1 MYLVIDVG
9 GTFTKYGLLD
19 KAGNII
25 EKGKVECCNRDHDR
39 FLALVRGI
47 YDSCSGRGLEG
58 IALSVPGMID
68 VDSGVMLARSAL
80 KCMVG
85 RNVVEEISELCGGIP
100 TSVENDGK
108 AAGLAETWTG
118 AAKDVPN
125 CVVLGFG
132 TAIAGCVILDHKA
145 LRGNHMIAGEFSYMP
160 SVLEKDNYGIFGVEW
175 STRGL
180 IRKAAALLG
189 REEEMSGEELFELYY
204 AGDEKIAR
212 LMDEFFFQ
220 VACQCYSL
228 QSVVDPDL
236 FCIGGGISE
245 QPCVVPGIQAAC
257 HYIYEHARN
266 PQQREP
272 KIVACKFNNDSN
284 LIGALYSHLVKF
296 GGL

>member
-19 KAGNII
+19 AEGNII
-25 EKGKVECCNRDHDR
+25 EKSKVESCNKDYEGFR
-39 FLALVRGI
+39 ALVRGI
-47 YDSCSGRGLEG
+47 YDQYEDRGLEG
-58 IALSVPGMID
+58 IALSVPGVVD
-68 VDSGVMLARSAL
+68 VDSGVILARSAL

-85 RNVVEEISELCGGIP
+85 HNVVEEVSELCGGIP

-108 AAGLAETWTG
+108 AAGLAETWIG

-145 LRGNHMIAGEFSYMP
+145 LRGNNMIAGEFSYMP

-180 IRKAAALLG
+180 VRKAAALMG
-189 REEEMSGEELFELYY
+189 REEMTGEEVFALYY
-204 AGDEKIAR
+204 QGEERVAK

-245 QPCVVPGIQAAC
+245 QPCVVPGIQEAC
-257 HYIYEHARN
+257 HYIYEHAKN
-266 PQQREP
+266 PQQHEP
-272 KIVACKFNNDSN
+272 QIVACKFNNDSN
-284 LIGALYSHLVKF
+284 LIGALYSHLVRYGK
-296 GGL
+296 L